1 MEQTVLLEM
10 KHVSKLFPGVKALD
24 DVHFE
29 AKAGE
34 VHALLGENGAG
45 KSTLIK
51 VLGGIHQP
59 DSGEI
64 FIDGVQQDIG
74 DVNIAHKIG
83 IGVIHQELALAP
95 DMTVAENIFMGE
107 EPTSGWL
114 GLVDTR
120 LMNRRAQEIL
130 DRYQLPLDAEDQV
143 ADLTVA
149 RQQLVE
155 IARELSKESRIIVMD
170 EPSATLSDHEV
181 QLLFAAIRELQSRGV
196 SIIYISHRMEELFEI
211 CDRVTVLRDG
221 KYVGTK
227 NLRDTTRHELI
238 KMMVGRDM
246 SDMFAKPEQKEGDV
260 LLEVKNVTRG
270 RRVKNCS
277 FSLKQGEILGFF
289 GLVGAGRTE
298 LMRIV
303 FGVDQPDSGEI
314 WYRGRR
320 VKAKYPG
327 DAIANKIA
335 MVPEDRKAQGAILM
349 QDVSFNI
356 TITNLKEIIS
366 GIRVHR
372 RAEKQLVGGMI
383 EKLQIRTPSAEQSV
397 KNLSGG
403 NQQKVVFAKWLA
415 TQPDVLILDEP
426 TRGIDVGAKKEIY
439 EIMKQLVDEGVS
451 IIMVSSEM
459 PELIN
464 MSNRVI
470 TMYEGAITGVLEG
483 EEISKENIL
492 FHATKEEKQDE

>member
-1 MEQTVLLEM
+1 MEKPVLLEM

-24 DVHFE
+24 DVHLE
-29 AKAGE
+29 ARAGE

-51 VLGGIHQP
+51 ILGGIYRP

-64 FIDGVQQDIG
+64 FIDGVPQDIS

-83 IGVIHQELALAP
+83 ISVIHQELALAP

-114 GLVDTR
+114 GLVDTQ
-120 LMNRRAQEIL
+120 LMNRQAQEIL
-130 DRYQLPLDAEDQV
+130 DRYQLPLYAEDEV

-149 RQQLVE
+149 QQQLVE
-155 IARELSKESRIIVMD
+155 IARALSKESRLIVMD

-181 QLLFAAIRELQSRGV
+181 KLLFAAIRELKSRDV

-211 CDRVTVLRDG
+211 GDRVTVLRDG

-246 SDMFAKPEQKEGDV
+246 TEMFAKPTQKQGEV
-260 LLEVKNVTRG
+260 LLEVRNISRG

-277 FSLKQGEILGFF
+277 FTLKQGEILGFF

-298 LMRIV
+298 LMRLV
-303 FGVDQPDSGEI
+303 FGVDRPDSGEVR
-314 WYRGRR
+314 YKGRPI
-320 VKAKYPG
+320 KASYPG
-327 DAIANKIA
+327 DVIAHNIA

-349 QDVSFNI
+349 QDISFNI
-356 TITNLKEIIS
+356 TVASLKEIIRD
-366 GIRVHR
+366 IRVDF
-372 RAEKQLVGGMI
+372 RAEKRLVGEMI
-383 EKLQIRTPSAEQSV
+383 EKLQIKTPSPEQQV

-415 TQPDVLILDEP
+415 TGPEVLILDEP

-439 EIMKQLVDEGVS
+439 EIMKKLVDEGVS

-483 EEISKENIL
+483 EAITKENIL
-492 FHATKEEKQDE
+492 FHATKEGGTI

>member
-10 KHVSKLFPGVKALD
+10 KHVSKAFPGVKALD
-24 DVHFE
+24 DVHIE
-29 AKAGE
+29 VKAGE

-51 VLGGIHQP
+51 ILGGIHQP

-64 FIDGVQQDIG
+64 YIDGVRQDIS
-74 DVNIAHKIG
+74 DVNIAHTMG

-107 EPTSGWL
+107 EPTAGWL
-114 GLVDTR
+114 RLVNTR

-130 DRYQLPLDAEDQV
+130 DRYQLPLDAEAVV

-149 RQQLVE
+149 QQQLVE
-155 IARELSKESRIIVMD
+155 IARALSKESRIIVMD
-170 EPSATLSDHEV
+170 EPTATLSDHEV
-181 QLLFAAIRELQSRGV
+181 HLLFAAIRELQSLGV
-196 SIIYISHRMEELFEI
+196 GIIYISHRMEELFEI
-211 CDRVTVLRDG
+211 GDRVTVLRDG
-221 KYVGTK
+221 KYVGTR
-227 NLRDTTRHELI
+227 NLRETNRHELI

-246 SDMFAKPEQKEGDV
+246 TEMFARPEQSGGET
-260 LLEVKNVTRG
+260 LLEVRHVTRG

-277 FSLKQGEILGFF
+277 FSLKRGEILGFF

-303 FGVDQPDSGEI
+303 FGVDKADSGEVL
-314 WYRGRR
+314 YRGQPIR
-320 VKAKYPG
+320 VRYPG
-327 DAIANKIA
+327 DAIARGIA
-335 MVPEDRKAQGAILM
+335 MVPVDRKGQGAILM
-349 QDVSFNI
+349 QDISFNI
-356 TITNLKEIIS
+356 TITNLKQIIQ

-372 RAEKQLVGGMI
+372 RAERQLVNGMI
-383 EKLQIRTPSAEQSV
+383 ERLSIRTPSADQTV

-415 TQPDVLILDEP
+415 TAPDVLILDEP

-483 EEISKENIL
+483 EEIAKENIL
-492 FHATKEEKQDE
+492 FHATKEGEVA

>member
-51 VLGGIHQP
+51 ILGGIHQP

-64 FIDGVQQDIG
+64 YIDGVQQDIS

-83 IGVIHQELALAP
+83 ISVLHQELALAP
-95 DMTVAENIFMGE
+95 DMTVAENIFMAE
-107 EPTSGWL
+107 EPTSGL
-114 GLVDTR
+114 LRLVDTR

-130 DRYQLPLDAEDQV
+130 DRYGLPLYAEDEV

-149 RQQLVE
+149 QQQLVE
-155 IARELSKESRIIVMD
+155 IARALSKESRIIVMD

-181 QLLFAAIRELQSRGV
+181 QLLFGAIRELQSRNV
-196 SIIYISHRMEELFEI
+196 SIIYVSHRMEELFEI

-227 NLRDTTRHELI
+227 NLRDTDRHALI
-238 KMMVGRDM
+238 RMMVGRDM
-246 SDMFAKPEQKEGDV
+246 TDMFAKPEQTEGEV
-260 LLEVKNVTRG
+260 LLEVRNVTQG

-277 FSLKQGEILGFF
+277 FTLKRGEILGFF

-303 FGVDQPDSGEI
+303 FGVDKPDAGEVLYKGQPL
-314 WYRGRR
+314 
-320 VKAKYPG
+320 KARYPG
-327 DAIANKIA
+327 DVIANGIA
-335 MVPEDRKAQGAILM
+335 MVPEDRKVQGAILM
-349 QDVSFNI
+349 QDISFNI

-366 GIRVHR
+366 GVRVNR
-372 RAEKQLVGGMI
+372 RAEKQLVNGMI
-383 EKLQIRTPSAEQSV
+383 EKLSIRTPSADQSV
-397 KNLSGG
+397 NNLSGG

-415 TQPDVLILDEP
+415 TKPDVLILDEP

-483 EEISKENIL
+483 EEIAKENIL
-492 FHATKEEKQDE
+492 FHATKEGEVV